1 MVWPR
6 DFARA
11 WLDIFFHFPIM
22 FEKVKREYY
31 VTYSTINYAESPD
44 YSRLR
49 YTFYSHIMAHSQ
61 MAFDIFFQMD
71 ITQR

>member
-1 MVWPR
+1 
-6 DFARA
+6 
-11 WLDIFFHFPIM
+11 M